1 MASCY
6 SKSVLLLCYTQ
17 PMGKRGSSLA
27 GAVCVI
33 AVALLAV
40 LTVGTSSSVNVQMLL
55 RSENAQ
61 TASLLADSAIQQA
74 LAELMKDP
82 TWGNT
87 PTTKIEYAGAVEGS
101 SVQLTFN
108 KTLGVPYS
116 TRNDDENFLPAWPDG
131 KLLRDGKV
139 PGKRVHLV
147 AVARCRNVTR
157 TREAVVYVPNFTLSL
172 GATGKVRLIDSVVG
186 CLDSLDGA
194 DLEAIAADPSKL
206 KPGDLGTNSTDAQA
220 AVLERGSRVAGN
232 LQAGGGISV
241 LDNSTVGG
249 EVRSYNSQLELPH
262 FDFSLYDPAR
272 DATFNYRTL
281 PAGMQGEQ
289 HLSGMVRCNG
299 PSVTINGDLHVDN
312 TLLFIEGNLKV
323 VGGIKGTGAVIVTGT
338 TTVEGGSG
346 LTSADSV
353 ALLSQGDLTLAS
365 TTSEKYQFQGL
376 VYTRGNFHARNFT
389 VVGGFIADGLDA
401 TKGNIDMEGCLAIR
415 VPVFSKVNMYYPLQI
430 NLQFPSMIDPLNPGN
445 TLTNA
450 KVDIPGQ
457 GPDIAYGK
465 SPVIA
470 AYVNGRWTGP
480 NGDNLEGSEIP
491 QKPGGGAAN
500 NPSEMEN
507 PGQGALI
514 RPPGTDEANNSWRW
528 WQPVVLQITR
538 EHINGAEQF
547 VYYLIYQDEGGTN
560 PTTERYLDRV
570 SLIARTSEL
579 GLSKCRAYYGGGF
592 DTPPAPEHEAWYRA
606 RLPEWEQLNAK
617 AGAGESLFTFSFDPN
632 RFLKESDKLRLS
644 AWTEY

>member
-1 MASCY
+1 
-6 SKSVLLLCYTQ
+6 
-17 PMGKRGSSLA
+17 MGKRGSSLA

-87 PTTKIEYAGAVEGS
+87 PTTKIEYAGTVEGS

-172 GATGKVRLIDSVVG
+172 GASGKVRLIDSVVG

-232 LQAGGGISV
+232 LQAGGGVSV

-272 DATFNYRTL
+272 DDTFNYRTL

-289 HLSGMVRCNG
+289 RLSGMVRCNG

-312 TLLFIEGNLKV
+312 TLLFVEGNLKV
-323 VGGIKGTGAVIVTGT
+323 IGGIKGSGAIIVTGT

-376 VYTRGNFHARNFT
+376 VYTRGNFRARNFT

-401 TKGNIDMEGCLAIR
+401 SKGNIDMEGCLAIR
-415 VPVFSKVNMYYPLQI
+415 VPIFSKVNMYYPLQI
-430 NLQFPSMIDPLNPGN
+430 NLQFPSLLDPLNPEDPR
-445 TLTNA
+445 TNA
-450 KVDIPGQ
+450 KVDVPGE

-465 SPVIA
+465 SPVVTA
-470 AYVNGRWTGP
+470 WDRTQGRWVGPGGATLTGT
-480 NGDNLEGSEIP
+480 EIP
-491 QKPGGGAAN
+491 RKPGGGYAA
-500 NPSEMEN
+500 SDEDIAN
-507 PGQGALI
+507 PGKGASTV
-514 RPPGTDEANNSWRW
+514 PPGANEADNSWRW

-538 EHINGAEQF
+538 EHVNNGPEQF
-547 VYYLIYQDEGGTN
+547 VYSLIYQDEGQTQ
-560 PTTERYLDRV
+560 PTAERFTDRE
-570 SLIARTSEL
+570 SLIARTTVL
-579 GLSKCRAYYGGGF
+579 GMSKCRSFYGGGF
-592 DTPPAPEHEAWYRA
+592 GTPGPAEHEAWYREKLTA
-606 RLPEWEQLNAK
+606 WEQLNAR
-617 AGAGESLFTFSFDPN
+617 AGTGESLFNFSFDPN